1 AVALLLER
9 RLVPPRAVL
18 AATADVR
25 DDEGPAALEPRP
37 PDRPGVRREPGDL
50 EPAVAGQERRQ
61 RPDLLVVRGR
71 DGRDLE
77 VRDAGAVVRRRE
89 VLLDV
94 KAVGVEERG
103 QRLERLER
111 DDLR

>member
-1 AVALLLER
+1 VRDVGDAARDEVPRHGREVLVGAVALLLER

-71 DGRDLE
+71 DGGDLE
-77 VRDAGAVVRRRE
+77 V
-89 VLLDV
+89 
-94 KAVGVEERG
+94 
-103 QRLERLER
+103 
-111 DDLR
+111 